1 MPTIEELERRVAA
14 LQDELRA
21 AQAALHQARLDA
33 CPVKVGM
40 TVRRTGQFSGLFMVA
55 EVRPETA
62 WGDKMPWVVGN
73 PQKADGTWGT
83 ARRYLYDRYEV
94 VP

>member
-21 AQAALHQARLDA
+21 AQVLLHEARLDA
-33 CPVKVGM
+33 CLVKVGM
-40 TVRRTGQFSGLFMVA
+40 TVRGTSRRMSGLYRVVEVA
-55 EVRPETA
+55 PHDY
-62 WGDKMPWVVGN
+62 GIWVVGN
-73 PQKADGTWGT
+73 PQKADGTWGK
-83 ARRYLYDRYEV
+83 ALRNLYDRYEV